1 MLDRKLFAAFFTSVI
16 CYFIVPLFFDY
27 SSESYFVIGLSV
39 SIITVP
45 ILFVVGILSSLAFD
59 SFNFSKNIGLSYLIH
74 LGCAIL
80 CAFVFSLTA
89 TGVLFIA
96 ILISFVYATIFFII
110 DNLRRYIEG
119 LAKNKGKLKRAV
131 EISAQEGDS
140 RKDK

>member
-1 MLDRKLFAAFFTSVI
+1 
-16 CYFIVPLFFDY
+16 
-27 SSESYFVIGLSV
+27 
-39 SIITVP
+39 
-45 ILFVVGILSSLAFD
+45 
-59 SFNFSKNIGLSYLIH
+59 H

-110 DNLRRYIEG
+110 DNLSRYIEG
-119 LAKNKGKLKRAV
+119 LAKNKGRLKRAV

-140 RKDK
+140 RKD